1 MKAQPKVQPPGSHFI
16 DGEYVEDTDGA
27 VIESLYPATGEVIA
41 RLHAAT
47 PAMVEKAIAA
57 AKRAQPEW
65 AAMSPT
71 ARGRILKRAA
81 EIMRDRNRALS
92 ELETLDTGKPIQETI
107 VADPTSGA
115 DAFEFFGGVIAAGLN
130 GDYIPLGRDF
140 AYTKRVPLGVCVGI
154 GAWNYPQQIA
164 CWKGAPALAAGN
176 AMIFKP
182 SENTP
187 LGALKIAEILI
198 EAGLPKGLYNVIQG
212 DRNTGPLLVNHPDVA
227 KVSLTGSVPTGRKV
241 AAAAAGNLKHV
252 TMELGGKSPLIVF
265 DDADLDSAIGGAM
278 LGNFYST
285 GQVCSNGTR
294 VFVQRQVKDEF
305 LSRLKAR
312 TERIIIGDPLDETT
326 QFGPMVSFDQRQKVL
341 SYIDKGKAEGATLI
355 TGGGIPNHVASGNG
369 TGEGYY
375 VQPTV
380 FSDVTDGMTIAREEI
395 FGPVMCVLDF
405 DDEEEVIGRA
415 NATEFGLSGG
425 VFTANLTRAHRVADR
440 LQAGTLWI
448 NTYNLCPVEIPF
460 GGSKQSGF
468 GRENSLAALEHYSEL
483 KTVYVGMG
491 PVEAPY

>member
-1 MKAQPKVQPPGSHFI
+1 MKTQPTASHFI
-16 DGEYVEDTDGA
+16 DGEYVEDQQGTA
-27 VIESLYPATGEVIA
+27 FESIYPATGDVIA
-41 RLHAAT
+41 KLHAAT
-47 PAMVEKAIAA
+47 PAIVEKAIAA

-81 EIMRDRNRALS
+81 DLIRERNRELS
-92 ELETLDTGKPIQETI
+92 ELETYDTGKPIQETI

-115 DAFEFFGGVIAAGLN
+115 DAFEFFGGIAPAALN
-130 GDYIPLGRDF
+130 GDYIPLGSDF

-176 AMIFKP
+176 TMVFKP

-187 LGALKIAEILI
+187 LGALKIAEILA
-198 EAGLPKGLYNVIQG
+198 EAGVPKGVFNVIQG
-212 DRNTGPLLVNHPDVA
+212 DRDTGPLLVNHPDVA

-241 AAAAAGNLKHV
+241 AAAAASHLKHV

-265 DDADLDSAIGGAM
+265 DDADIDSAIGGAM
-278 LGNFYST
+278 LGNFYSS

-294 VFVQRQVKDEF
+294 VFVHRKIKDTF
-305 LSRLKAR
+305 LAKLKVR
-312 TERIIIGDPLDETT
+312 TEAMSVGDPMNEET
-326 QFGPMVSFDQRQKVL
+326 QLGPLVSLAQREKVL
-341 SYIDKGKAEGATLI
+341 AYIEKGKAEGATLV
-355 TGGGIPNHVASGNG
+355 TGGGIPNTVSG
-369 TGEGYY
+369 TGYY

-380 FSDVTDGMTIAREEI
+380 FADVTDDMTIAREEI

-405 DDEEEVIGRA
+405 DSEEDVIVRA
-415 NATEFGLSGG
+415 NATELGLAGG
-425 VFTANLTRAHRVADR
+425 VFTSDLSRAHRVVDQI
-440 LQAGTLWI
+440 QAGTLWI

-468 GRENSLAALEHYSEL
+468 GRENSVAALDHYSEL

-491 PVEAPY
+491 KVDAPY

>member
-1 MKAQPKVQPPGSHFI
+1 MRAQPKASHFI
-16 DGEYVEDTDGA
+16 DGEYVEDTAGT
-27 VIESLYPATGEVIA
+27 VFESIYPATGEVIA
-41 RLHAAT
+41 RLYAAT
-47 PAMVEKAIAA
+47 PAIVEKAIAA

-81 EIMRDRNRALS
+81 EIMRERNRELS

-115 DAFEFFGGVIAAGLN
+115 DSFEFFGGIVATALN
-130 GDYIPLGRDF
+130 GDYIPLGGDF
-140 AYTKRVPLGVCVGI
+140 AYTKRVPLGVCIGI

-176 AMIFKP
+176 AMVFKP

-212 DRNTGPLLVNHPDVA
+212 DRETGPLLVNHPDVA

-241 AAAAAGNLKHV
+241 AAAAAGHLKHV

-265 DDADLDSAIGGAM
+265 DDADLESAIGGAM

-294 VFVQRQVKDEF
+294 VFLQKGIKQQF
-305 LSRLKAR
+305 LSRLKER
-312 TERIIIGDPLDETT
+312 TEAIVIGDPMDEAT
-326 QFGPMVSFDQRQKVL
+326 QLGPMVSRAQLDKVF
-341 SYIDKGKAEGATLI
+341 SYVDKGKAEGATLI
-355 TGGGIPNHVASGNG
+355 TGGGIPNSVSSEG
-369 TGEGYY
+369 TYI
-375 VQPTV
+375 QPTV
-380 FSDVTDGMTIAREEI
+380 FADVKDTMTIAREEI

-405 DDEEEVIGRA
+405 DHEEEVIARA
-415 NATEFGLSGG
+415 NASEFGLSAG
-425 VFTANLTRAHRVADR
+425 VFTSDMTRAHRVIDQ
-440 LQAGTLWI
+440 LEAGTLWI
-448 NTYNLCPVEIPF
+448 NTYNLAPVEIPF

-468 GRENSLAALEHYSEL
+468 GRENSAAALEHYSEL
-483 KTVYVGMG
+483 KTVYVAMA
-491 PVEAPY
+491 PVQAPY

>member
-1 MKAQPKVQPPGSHFI
+1 MRAQPKASHFI
-16 DGEYVEDTDGA
+16 DGEYVEDVDGTPFDS
-27 VIESLYPATGEVIA
+27 VYPATGEVIA

-47 PAMVEKAIAA
+47 PAIVERAIAA

-65 AAMSPT
+65 AALSPT

-81 EIMRDRNRALS
+81 DIMRTRNRELS

-115 DAFEFFGGVIAAGLN
+115 DSFEFFGGVAAAALN
-130 GDYIPLGRDF
+130 GDYIPLGGDF
-140 AYTKRVPLGVCVGI
+140 AFTKRVPLGVCVGI

-164 CWKGAPALAAGN
+164 CWKTAPALISGN
-176 AMIFKP
+176 AMVFKP

-187 LGALKIAEILI
+187 LGALKIAEILV
-198 EAGLPKGLYNVIQG
+198 EAGLPKGLFNVIQG
-212 DRNTGPLLVNHPDVA
+212 DRETGPLLVNHKDVA

-241 AAAAAGNLKHV
+241 YAAAASGLRHV

-265 DDADLDSAIGGAM
+265 DDADLESAIGGAM

-294 VFVQRQVKDEF
+294 VFVHRAIKEVF
-305 LSRLKAR
+305 LARLKER
-312 TERIIIGDPLDETT
+312 TDAIVIGDPLDDAT
-326 QFGPMVSFDQRQKVL
+326 QMGPMVSLAQREKVL
-341 SYIDKGKAEGATLI
+341 DYITKGREEGARLI
-355 TGGGIPNHVASGNG
+355 TGGGIPNAVNAEG
-369 TGEGYY
+369 TYI
-375 VQPTV
+375 QPTV
-380 FSDVTDGMTIAREEI
+380 FADVTDGMTIAREEI

-405 DDEEEVIGRA
+405 DDEDEVLVRA
-415 NATEFGLSGG
+415 NGTEFGLSAG
-425 VFTANLTRAHRVADR
+425 VFTADLTRGHRVADR
-440 LQAGTLWI
+440 LEAGIVWI

-468 GRENSLAALEHYSEL
+468 GRENSLAALNHYTEL
-483 KTVYVGMG
+483 KTVYVAMS
-491 PVEAPY
+491 PVQSPY

>member
-1 MKAQPKVQPPGSHFI
+1 MKAQPKASHFI
-16 DGEYVEDTDGA
+16 DGDYVEDEAGT

-47 PAMVEKAIAA
+47 PAIVEMAVTA

-65 AAMSPT
+65 AALAPA
-71 ARGRILKRAA
+71 ARGCILKRAA
-81 EIMRDRNRALS
+81 DIMRERNRALS

-115 DAFEFFGGVIAAGLN
+115 DSLEFFGGVIAAGLN
-130 GDYIPLGRDF
+130 GSHIPLGQDF

-164 CWKGAPALAAGN
+164 CWKAAPALAAGN

-198 EAGLPKGLYNVIQG
+198 EAGLPKGLFNVVQG
-212 DRNTGPLLVNHPDVA
+212 DRDTGPLLVSHRDVA

-241 AAAAAGNLKHV
+241 AAAAAGALKHV
-252 TMELGGKSPLIVF
+252 TMELGGKSPLVVF
-265 DDADLDSAIGGAM
+265 EDADIEQAIGGAM

-285 GQVCSNGTR
+285 GQICSNGTR
-294 VFVQRQVKDEF
+294 VFVQRQIKERF
-305 LSRLKAR
+305 LARLKER
-312 TERIIIGDPLDETT
+312 TEKIVIGDPMDETT
-326 QFGPMVSFDQRQKVL
+326 QLGPMVSFDQRRKVL
-341 SYIDKGKAEGATLI
+341 SYIDKGKAEGARLV
-355 TGGGIPNHVASGNG
+355 TGGSTPNHI

-375 VQPTV
+375 IQPTV
-380 FSDVTDGMTIAREEI
+380 FADVTDEMTIAREEI

-405 DDEEEVIGRA
+405 DGEDEVVTRA
-415 NATEFGLSGG
+415 NATEFGLSAGI
-425 VFTANLTRAHRVADR
+425 FTADLTRGHRVADQ

-448 NTYNLCPVEIPF
+448 NTYNLTPVEIPF
-460 GGSKQSGF
+460 GGAKQSGF
-468 GRENSLAALEHYSEL
+468 GRENSLAALEHYTEL
-483 KTVYVGMG
+483 KTIYVGMG

>member
-1 MKAQPKVQPPGSHFI
+1 MRAQPKASHFI
-16 DGEYVEDTDGA
+16 DGAYVEDTNGA
-27 VIESLYPATGEVIA
+27 PFDSIYPATGEVIA

-47 PAMVEKAIAA
+47 PAIVEKAIASA
-57 AKRAQPEW
+57 RRAQKEW
-65 AAMSPT
+65 AAVSPT

-81 EIMRDRNRALS
+81 DIMRERNRELS

-115 DAFEFFGGVIAAGLN
+115 DAFEFFGGVAAAALN
-130 GDYIPLGRDF
+130 GDYIPLGGDF
-140 AYTKRVPLGVCVGI
+140 AFTKRVPLGVCVGI

-164 CWKGAPALAAGN
+164 CWKGAPALIAGN
-176 AMIFKP
+176 AMVFKP

-212 DRNTGPLLVNHPDVA
+212 DRTTGPLLVNHKDVA
-227 KVSLTGSVPTGRKV
+227 KVSLTGSVETGRKV
-241 AAAAAGNLKHV
+241 AGAAASSLKHV

-265 DDADLDSAIGGAM
+265 DDADLESAIGGAM

-294 VFVQRQVKDEF
+294 VFVQKGIKDRF

-312 TERIIIGDPLDETT
+312 TENIVIGDPMVEET
-326 QFGPMVSFDQRQKVL
+326 QLGPMVSRAQLDKVFA
-341 SYIDKGKAEGATLI
+341 YIEKGKAEGATLV
-355 TGGGIPNHVASGNG
+355 TGGGIPNDVSAEG
-369 TGEGYY
+369 TYI
-375 VQPTV
+375 QPTV
-380 FSDVTDGMTIAREEI
+380 FADVTDAMTIAREEI

-405 DDEEEVIGRA
+405 DGEDDVIERA
-415 NATEFGLSGG
+415 NETEFGLSAG
-425 VFTANLTRAHRVADR
+425 VFTSDLTRAHRVVDR
-440 LQAGTLWI
+440 LEAGTLWI
-448 NTYNLCPVEIPF
+448 NTYNLAPVEVPF

-468 GRENSLAALEHYSEL
+468 GRENSLAALNHYTEL
-483 KTVYVGMG
+483 KSVYVAMG
-491 PVEAPY
+491 PVQSPY

>member
-1 MKAQPKVQPPGSHFI
+1 MRAQPKASHFI
-16 DGEYVEDTDGA
+16 DGEYVEDAAGT
-27 VIESLYPATGEVIA
+27 VIESIYPATGEVIA

-47 PAMVEKAIAA
+47 PAIVGKAIAA

-81 EIMRDRNRALS
+81 EIMRERNRELS

-115 DAFEFFGGVIAAGLN
+115 DSFEFFGGIAAAALN
-130 GDYIPLGRDF
+130 GDYIPLGGDF

-164 CWKGAPALAAGN
+164 CWKGAPALVAGN
-176 AMIFKP
+176 AMVFKP

-187 LGALKIAEILI
+187 LGALKIAEILV

-212 DRNTGPLLVNHPDVA
+212 DRTTGPLLVNHPDVA

-241 AAAAAGNLKHV
+241 AGAAAAELKHV

-265 DDADLDSAIGGAM
+265 DDADLESAIGGAM

-294 VFVQRQVKDEF
+294 VFVQRTIKEPF
-305 LSRLKAR
+305 LARLKER
-312 TERIIIGDPLDETT
+312 TEAIVIGDPMDEAT
-326 QFGPMVSFDQRQKVL
+326 QLGPMVSQAQRDKVF
-341 SYIDKGKAEGATLI
+341 SYIEKGKAEGARLI
-355 TGGGIPNHVASGNG
+355 TGGGIPNHVS
-369 TGEGYY
+369 GEGTYI
-375 VQPTV
+375 QPTV
-380 FSDVTDGMTIAREEI
+380 FADVTDEMTIAREEI

-405 DDEEEVIGRA
+405 DDEAEVVARA
-415 NATEFGLSGG
+415 NATEFGLSAG
-425 VFTANLTRAHRVADR
+425 VFTADLARAHRVVDQ
-440 LQAGTLWI
+440 LEAGTLWI

-460 GGSKQSGF
+460 GGSKQSGL
-468 GRENSLAALEHYSEL
+468 GRENSVAALNHYTEL

-491 PVEAPY
+491 KVEAPY

>member
-1 MKAQPKVQPPGSHFI
+1 MRAQPKASHFI
-16 DGEYVEDTDGA
+16 DGEYVEDAAGT
-27 VIESLYPATGEVIA
+27 VIESIYPATGEVIA

-47 PAMVEKAIAA
+47 PAIVEKAIAA
-57 AKRAQPEW
+57 AKRAQPAW

-81 EIMRDRNRALS
+81 EIMRERNRELS

-115 DAFEFFGGVIAAGLN
+115 DSFEFFGGIAAAALN
-130 GDYIPLGRDF
+130 GDYIPLGGDF

-164 CWKGAPALAAGN
+164 CWKGAPALVAGN
-176 AMIFKP
+176 AMVFKP

-187 LGALKIAEILI
+187 LGALKIAEILV

-212 DRNTGPLLVNHPDVA
+212 DRTTGPVLVNHPDVA
-227 KVSLTGSVPTGRKV
+227 KVSLTGSVPTGKKV
-241 AAAAAGNLKHV
+241 AGAAAAELKHV

-265 DDADLDSAIGGAM
+265 DDADLESAIGGAM

-294 VFVQRQVKDEF
+294 VFVQRTIKEPF
-305 LSRLKAR
+305 LARLKER
-312 TERIIIGDPLDETT
+312 TEAIVIGDPMDEAT
-326 QFGPMVSFDQRQKVL
+326 QLGPMVSKAQRDKVF
-341 SYIDKGKAEGATLI
+341 SYIETGKAEGARLI
-355 TGGGIPNHVASGNG
+355 TGGGIPNHVS
-369 TGEGYY
+369 GEGTY

-380 FSDVTDGMTIAREEI
+380 FAEVTDEMTIAREEI

-405 DDEEEVIGRA
+405 DNEAEVVARA
-415 NATEFGLSGG
+415 NATEFGLSAG
-425 VFTANLTRAHRVADR
+425 VFTADLTRAHRVADQ
-440 LQAGTLWI
+440 LEAGTLWI

-468 GRENSLAALEHYSEL
+468 GRENSVAALNHYTEL

-491 PVEAPY
+491 KVEAPY

>member
-1 MKAQPKVQPPGSHFI
+1 MKAQPQASHFI
-16 DGEYVEDTDGA
+16 DGEYVEDIAGT
-27 VIESLYPATGEVIA
+27 VIESIYPATGEVIA

-47 PAMVEKAIAA
+47 PAIIEKAIQS
-57 AKRAQPEW
+57 AKRAQKEW
-65 AAMSPT
+65 ASWSPA
-71 ARGRILKRAA
+71 ARGRVLKKAA
-81 EIMRDRNRALS
+81 EIMRERNRELS

-115 DAFEFFGGVIAAGLN
+115 DSFEFFGGIIATAMN
-130 GDYIPLGRDF
+130 GSQIPLGGDW
-140 AYTKRVPLGVCVGI
+140 AYTKRVPLGVVVGI

-176 AMIFKP
+176 AIVFKP
-182 SENTP
+182 SEVTP

-198 EAGLPKGLYNVIQG
+198 EAGAPKGVYNVIQG
-212 DRNTGPLLVNHPDVA
+212 DRETGPLLVSHPDVA

-241 AAAAAGNLKHV
+241 AGAAASQLKHV
-252 TMELGGKSPLIVF
+252 TMELGGKSPIVVF
-265 DDADLDSAIGGAM
+265 DDADIDSAISGAM

-294 VFVQRQVKDEF
+294 VFVHKAIKETF
-305 LSRLKAR
+305 LARLKAR
-312 TERIIIGDPLDETT
+312 TEAILIGDPQDEAT
-326 QFGPMVSFDQRQKVL
+326 QMGPMVSLAQREKVL

-355 TGGGIPNHVASGNG
+355 TGGGIPNSV
-369 TGEGYY
+369 TGEGFYI
-375 VQPTV
+375 QPTV
-380 FSDVTDGMTIAREEI
+380 FADVTDDMTIAREEI

-405 DDEEEVIGRA
+405 EDEAEVIARA
-415 NATEFGLSGG
+415 NATEFGLSAG
-425 VFTANLTRAHRVADR
+425 VFTADFSRAHRVVDQ
-440 LQAGTLWI
+440 LEAGTLWI

-468 GRENSLAALEHYSEL
+468 GRENSAAALEHYSEL

-491 PVEAPY
+491 KCEAPY

>member
-1 MKAQPKVQPPGSHFI
+1 MRAQPKASHFI
-16 DGEYVEDTDGA
+16 DGEYVEDAAGTM
-27 VIESLYPATGEVIA
+27 IESIYPATGEVIA

-47 PAMVEKAIAA
+47 PAIVEKAIAA
-57 AKRAQPEW
+57 AKRAQPGW
-65 AAMSPT
+65 AAMSAT
-71 ARGRILKRAA
+71 ARGRVLKRAA
-81 EIMRDRNRALS
+81 EIMRERNRELS

-115 DAFEFFGGVIAAGLN
+115 DSLEFFGGVAPAALN
-130 GDYIPLGRDF
+130 GDYIPLGGDF

-164 CWKGAPALAAGN
+164 CWKAAPALVAGN
-176 AMIFKP
+176 AMVFKP

-198 EAGLPKGLYNVIQG
+198 EAGLPKGLFNVIQG
-212 DRNTGPLLVNHPDVA
+212 DRSTGPLLVNHPGIA
-227 KVSLTGSVPTGRKV
+227 KVSLTGSVPTGKRV
-241 AAAAAGNLKHV
+241 AGAAAAELKHV

-265 DDADLDSAIGGAM
+265 DDADLESAIGGAM

-294 VFVQRQVKDEF
+294 VFVQRRIKDSF
-305 LSRLKAR
+305 LSRLKER
-312 TERIIIGDPLDETT
+312 TETIVIGDPMDEAT
-326 QFGPMVSFDQRQKVL
+326 QLGPMVSRAQRDKVF
-341 SYIDKGKAEGATLI
+341 SYIEKGKAEGARLL
-355 TGGGIPNHVASGNG
+355 TGGGIPNHVS
-369 TGEGYY
+369 GEGTYI
-375 VQPTV
+375 QPTV
-380 FSDVTDGMTIAREEI
+380 FADVSDEMTIAREEI

-405 DDEEEVIGRA
+405 DEEAEVVARA
-415 NATEFGLSGG
+415 NATEFGLSAG
-425 VFTANLTRAHRVADR
+425 VFTADLTRAHRVVDR
-440 LQAGTLWI
+440 LEAGTLWI

-468 GRENSLAALEHYSEL
+468 GRENSVAALNHYTEL

>member
-1 MKAQPKVQPPGSHFI
+1 MRAQPKASHFI
-16 DGEYVEDTDGA
+16 DGAYVEDTAGTPF
-27 VIESLYPATGEVIA
+27 ESLYPATGEVIA
-41 RLHAAT
+41 KLHAAT
-47 PAMVEKAIAA
+47 PAIIEKAIAS
-57 AKRAQPEW
+57 AKRAQKDW

-81 EIMRDRNRALS
+81 EIMRERNRALS

-115 DAFEFFGGVIAAGLN
+115 DSLEFFGGIAAAGLN
-130 GDYIPLGRDF
+130 GDYIPLGQDF
-140 AYTKRVPLGVCVGI
+140 AITKRVPLGVCVGI

-164 CWKGAPALAAGN
+164 CWKAAPALVCGN
-176 AMIFKP
+176 AMVFKP

-187 LGALKIAEILI
+187 LGALAIAEILI
-198 EAGLPKGLYNVIQG
+198 EAGLPKGLFNVIQG
-212 DRNTGPLLVNHPDVA
+212 DRTTGPLLVEHPDVA
-227 KVSLTGSVPTGRKV
+227 KVSLTGSVPTGKKV
-241 AAAAAGNLKHV
+241 AGAAASSLKHV

-265 DDADLDSAIGGAM
+265 DDADLESAIGGAM

-294 VFVQRQVKDEF
+294 VFVQKGIKEKF
-305 LSRLKAR
+305 LARLKER
-312 TERIIIGDPLDETT
+312 TEKIVIGEPLDEAT
-326 QFGPMVSFDQRQKVL
+326 QLGPMVSKAQRDKVL
-341 SYIDKGKAEGATLI
+341 DYIEKGKAEGATLL
-355 TGGGIPNHVASGNG
+355 TGGGIPNHVS
-369 TGEGYY
+369 GEGTYI
-375 VQPTV
+375 QPTV
-380 FSDVTDGMTIAREEI
+380 FSDVTDEMTIAREEI

-405 DDEEEVIGRA
+405 DHEDEVIARG

-425 VFTANLTRAHRVADR
+425 VFTSDITRAHRVVDR
-440 LQAGTLWI
+440 LEAGTLWI

-468 GRENSLAALEHYSEL
+468 GRENSLAALQHYSEL
-483 KTVYVGMG
+483 KTVYVAMG

>member
-1 MKAQPKVQPPGSHFI
+1 MRAQPKASHFI
-16 DGEYVEDTDGA
+16 DGEYVEDAAGT
-27 VIESLYPATGEVIA
+27 VIESIYPATGEVIA
-41 RLHAAT
+41 RLYAAT
-47 PAMVEKAIAA
+47 PAIVEKAIAA

-81 EIMRDRNRALS
+81 EIMRERNRELS

-115 DAFEFFGGVIAAGLN
+115 DSFEFFGGIAPAALN
-130 GDYIPLGRDF
+130 GDYIPLGGDF

-164 CWKGAPALAAGN
+164 CWKGAPALVAGN
-176 AMIFKP
+176 SMVFKP

-198 EAGLPKGLYNVIQG
+198 EAGLPKGLYNVVQG
-212 DRNTGPLLVNHPDVA
+212 DRSTGPLLVNHPDVA

-241 AAAAAGNLKHV
+241 YEAAAAGLRHV

-265 DDADLDSAIGGAM
+265 DDAELESAIGGAM

-294 VFVQRQVKDEF
+294 VFVQKKIKQSF
-305 LSRLKAR
+305 LARLKER
-312 TERIIIGDPLDETT
+312 TDAIVIGDPMDEAT
-326 QFGPMVSFDQRQKVL
+326 QLGPMVSTAQRDKVF
-341 SYIDKGKAEGATLI
+341 SYIEKGKSEGARLV
-355 TGGGIPNHVASGNG
+355 TGGGIPNNVSAEG
-369 TGEGYY
+369 TYI
-375 VQPTV
+375 QPTV
-380 FSDVTDGMTIAREEI
+380 FADVTDEMTIAREEI

-405 DDEEEVIGRA
+405 DDEAEVVARA
-415 NATEFGLSGG
+415 NATEFGLSAG
-425 VFTANLTRAHRVADR
+425 VFTADLTRAHRVVDR
-440 LQAGTLWI
+440 LEAGTLWI

-468 GRENSLAALEHYSEL
+468 GRENSAEALKHYTEL

>member
-1 MKAQPKVQPPGSHFI
+1 MTMRAQPKASHFI
-16 DGEYVEDTDGA
+16 DGSYVEDTAGT
-27 VIESLYPATGEVIA
+27 VIESIYPATGEVIA
-41 RLHAAT
+41 RVHAAT
-47 PAMVEKAIAA
+47 PAIVEKAVAS
-57 AKRAQPEW
+57 AKRAQTEW

-81 EIMRDRNRALS
+81 DIMRARNQELS
-92 ELETLDTGKPIQETI
+92 ELETLDTGKPIQETL

-115 DAFEFFGGVIAAGLN
+115 DSFEFFGGIAATALN
-130 GDYIPLGRDF
+130 GSHIPLGGDW

-154 GAWNYPQQIA
+154 GAWNYPQQIC
-164 CWKGAPALAAGN
+164 CWKAAPALAGGN
-176 AMIFKP
+176 TMVFKP
-182 SENTP
+182 SEMTP

-198 EAGLPKGLYNVIQG
+198 EAGAPKGVFNVIQG
-212 DRNTGPLLVNHPDVA
+212 DRETGPLLVEHPDVA

-241 AAAAAGNLKHV
+241 AAAAAGHLKHV

-265 DDADLDSAIGGAM
+265 DDADIDSAVGGAM

-294 VFVQRQVKDEF
+294 VFVQKRIKDAF

-312 TERIIIGDPLDETT
+312 TETIVIGDPMDEAT
-326 QFGPMVSFDQRQKVL
+326 QMGPLVSRAQREKVL
-341 SYIDKGKAEGATLI
+341 SYIETGKAEGATLV
-355 TGGGIPNHVASGNG
+355 TGGGIPNDVP
-369 TGEGYY
+369 GEGCY

-380 FSDVTDGMTIAREEI
+380 FADVTDAMTIAREEI

-405 DDEEEVIGRA
+405 DDEAEVIDRA
-415 NATEFGLSGG
+415 NATEFGLSAG
-425 VFTANLTRAHRVADR
+425 VFTSDLSRAHRVVDR

-468 GRENSLAALEHYSEL
+468 GRENSAAALEHYTEL
-483 KTVYVGMG
+483 KTVYVAMG

>member
-1 MKAQPKVQPPGSHFI
+1 MKAQPQASHFI
-16 DGEYVEDTDGA
+16 DGAYVEDSAGT
-27 VIESLYPATGEVIA
+27 VIESIFPATGEVIA

-47 PAMVEKAIAA
+47 PAIVEKAVQA
-57 AKRAQPEW
+57 AKRAQKEW

-71 ARGRILKRAA
+71 ARGRILRRAA
-81 EIMRDRNRALS
+81 DIMRERNRELS

-115 DAFEFFGGVIAAGLN
+115 DSLEFFGGIIATALN
-130 GDYIPLGRDF
+130 GSQIPLGSDF
-140 AYTKRVPLGVCVGI
+140 AYTKRVPLGVVVGI

-164 CWKGAPALAAGN
+164 CWKAAPALAAGN
-176 AMIFKP
+176 AMVFKP
-182 SENTP
+182 SEVTP
-187 LGALKIAEILI
+187 LGALKIAEILV
-198 EAGLPKGLYNVIQG
+198 EAGLPKGVFNVIQG
-212 DRNTGPLLVNHPDVA
+212 DRDTGPLLVSHPDVA

-241 AAAAAGNLKHV
+241 AGAAASQLKHV

-265 DDADLDSAIGGAM
+265 DDADLESAISGAM

-294 VFVQRQVKDEF
+294 VFVHTALKERF
-305 LSRLKAR
+305 LARLKER
-312 TERIIIGDPLDETT
+312 TEAILLGDPRDEAT
-326 QFGPMVSFDQRQKVL
+326 QMGPMVSRAQREKVL
-341 SYIDKGKAEGATLI
+341 SYIEKGKAEGARLV
-355 TGGGIPNHVASGNG
+355 TGGGIPNAVS
-369 TGEGYY
+369 GEGFY

-380 FSDVTDGMTIAREEI
+380 FADVRDDMVIAHEEI

-405 DDEEEVIGRA
+405 EDEADVVARA
-415 NATEFGLSGG
+415 NATEFGLAAG
-425 VFTANLTRAHRVADR
+425 VFTADISRAHRVVDQ
-440 LQAGTLWI
+440 LEAGTLWI

-468 GRENSLAALEHYSEL
+468 GRENSAAALEHYSEL

-491 PVEAPY
+491 KCEAPY

>member
-1 MKAQPKVQPPGSHFI
+1 MKAQPKASHFI
-16 DGEYVEDTDGA
+16 DGEYVEDTAGTM
-27 VIESLYPATGEVIA
+27 IESIYPATGEVIA

-47 PAMVEKAIAA
+47 PAIVEKAIAA

-81 EIMRDRNRALS
+81 ELMRQRNRELS

-115 DAFEFFGGVIAAGLN
+115 DSFEFFGGIAPAALN
-130 GDYIPLGRDF
+130 GDYIPLGGDF

-164 CWKGAPALAAGN
+164 CWKGAPALVAGN
-176 AMIFKP
+176 AMVFKP

-198 EAGLPKGLYNVIQG
+198 EAGLPNGLYNVIQG
-212 DRNTGPLLVNHPDVA
+212 DRSTGPLLVNHPDVA
-227 KVSLTGSVPTGRKV
+227 KVSLTGSVPTGKKV
-241 AAAAAGNLKHV
+241 AGAAAAELKHV

-265 DDADLDSAIGGAM
+265 DDADLESAIGGAM

-294 VFVQRQVKDEF
+294 VFVQKTIKEAF
-305 LSRLKAR
+305 LTRLKER
-312 TERIIIGDPLDETT
+312 TEAIVIGDPMDEAT
-326 QFGPMVSFDQRQKVL
+326 QLGPMVSRPQRDKVL
-341 SYIDKGKAEGATLI
+341 SYIDKGKAEGARLI
-355 TGGGIPNHVASGNG
+355 TGGGIPNHVS
-369 TGEGYY
+369 GEGTYI
-375 VQPTV
+375 QPTV
-380 FSDVTDGMTIAREEI
+380 FADVTDEMTIAREEI

-405 DDEEEVIGRA
+405 DGEAEVVKRA
-415 NATEFGLSGG
+415 NATEFGLSAG
-425 VFTANLTRAHRVADR
+425 VFTADLARAHRVVDQ
-440 LQAGTLWI
+440 LEAGTLWI
-448 NTYNLCPVEIPF
+448 NAYNLAPVEIPF

-468 GRENSLAALEHYSEL
+468 GRENSVAALNHYTEL

-491 PVEAPY
+491 KVEAPY